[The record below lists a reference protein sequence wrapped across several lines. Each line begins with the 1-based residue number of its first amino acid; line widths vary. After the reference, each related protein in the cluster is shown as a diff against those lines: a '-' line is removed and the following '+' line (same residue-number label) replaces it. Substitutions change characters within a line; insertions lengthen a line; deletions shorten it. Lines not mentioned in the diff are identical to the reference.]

1 MVDGLVIVL
10 SFFFLLF
17 RHKFTIYELE
27 LKICIAKSGLQGMHK
42 NFLVGISIYHIK
54 HLDSLETH

>member
-1 MVDGLVIVL
+1 MVDGLL
-10 SFFFLLF
+10 SYYLFFLLLF

-27 LKICIAKSGLQGMHK
+27 LKMCIAKSGLQGMHK

>member
-1 MVDGLVIVL
+1 MVDGLL
-10 SFFFLLF
+10 SYYPFFLLF

-42 NFLVGISIYHIK
+42 NLVGISIYHIK